1 VNQQEKKIVH
11 LLLNEMAFEGAM
23 RHFRETPPA
32 LPRAVF
38 EELEKIGIPARYD
51 GAIEDYRYEEIA
63 FDPGKSVFEN
73 CYAHLRTIRNNIIHA
88 NEAFRP
94 DPPERLG
101 ELLDWAGK
109 FIDSVYGTDSDFAS
123 RACEIKAALGFES
136 F

>member
-1 VNQQEKKIVH
+1 MNQQEQKIVR

-88 NEAFRP
+88 NKAFRP
-94 DPPERLG
+94 DPPDRLG
-101 ELLDWAGK
+101 DLLDWAGN
-109 FIDSVYGTDSDFAS
+109 FIESVYETGSDFAS
-123 RACEIKAALGFES
+123 CAREIKAALRIDS